1 MNTPDN
7 VVVELLR
14 AGLGTRAIREQTR
27 ADYSRI
33 ARLRRQHRL
42 PVPKQQQPT
51 QTIDEALARY
61 TEHHGDGHLRWTGPT
76 RGRTPVFESEGTR
89 YNARVVLFRRH
100 WRREPTGYVR
110 TTCGIGGCIAGA
122 HLADDIAR
130 TTGLTAAA
138 AVARLVDGGTSDWE
152 IVRRLGTSTSHIG
165 RVRRTLTNHTE
176 KAR

>member
-1 MNTPDN
+1 MNAPDN

-14 AGLGTRAIREQTR
+14 VGFGTRAIREQTR

-33 ARLRRQHRL
+33 ARLRRQHKL

-51 QTIDEALARY
+51 QSVDEALARY

-89 YNARVVLFRRH
+89 YNARVVLFRRN
-100 WRREPTGYVR
+100 WGRDPVGYVR

-130 TTGLTAAA
+130 TAGLTTAAA
-138 AVARLVDGGTSDWE
+138 IEHLVQEGVGNWE
-152 IVRRLGTSTSHIG
+152 IVRRLGTSNHTIS
-165 RVRRTLTNHTE
+165 RVRRDLHS
-176 KAR
+176 KAGRS